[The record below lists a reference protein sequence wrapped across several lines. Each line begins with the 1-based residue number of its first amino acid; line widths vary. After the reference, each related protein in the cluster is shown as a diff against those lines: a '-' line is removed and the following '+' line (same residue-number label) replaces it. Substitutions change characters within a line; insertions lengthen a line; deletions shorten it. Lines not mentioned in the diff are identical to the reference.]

1 MERDAKINIQAEV
14 HEEPDGTF
22 WAKVTEPELLSG
34 VFATGDT
41 LNELFES
48 LRDGIELCLVD
59 LGEDPERHSR
69 PVATGL
75 ALAV

>member
-1 MERDAKINIQAEV
+1 MEGDAKINIQAEV

-22 WAKVTEPELLSG
+22 WAKVTEPESLAG

-41 LNELFES
+41 FDELFES
-48 LRDGIELCLVD
+48 LREGIELCLEAMGD
-59 LGEDPERHSR
+59 GLKSHAR

>member
-1 MERDAKINIQAEV
+1 MEGDVKINIQAEV

-22 WAKVTEPELLSG
+22 WAKVTEPESLSG

-41 LNELFES
+41 FDELFES
-48 LRDGIELCLVD
+48 LREGIELCLAD
-59 LGEDPERHSR
+59 LGGDAAGHSR